1 MLTTEEIESFKKEWY
16 SFEEIQRIKQS
27 LERFEKDNKSY
38 DLDEAFFM
46 VDKKVFSKYT
56 TSSKNSFRKFK

>member
-1 MLTTEEIESFKKEWY
+1 MLTKEEIEAFKKEWY

-38 DLDEAFFM
+38 DLDEAFVM

-56 TSSKNSFRKFK
+56 TNV